1 MEIFIEMIIIKGRN
15 AEIISNRQIFYF
27 NQTTKELKTV
37 TLLLYNFLTKK
48 QNLTIYKAEK
58 ITAKYISQRK
68 VNKLKKFCTQKYF

>member
-48 QNLTIYKAEK
+48 
-58 ITAKYISQRK
+58 
-68 VNKLKKFCTQKYF
+68 